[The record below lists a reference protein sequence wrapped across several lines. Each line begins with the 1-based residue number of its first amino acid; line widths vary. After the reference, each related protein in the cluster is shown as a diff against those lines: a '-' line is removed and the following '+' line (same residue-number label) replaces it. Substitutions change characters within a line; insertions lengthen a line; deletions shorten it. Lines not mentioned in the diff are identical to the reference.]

1 MLQGVTGKYGS
12 AENFSTKSIK
22 QELPVK
28 MRTVYSNQEWFVNSR
43 LRNRAILNEVFC
55 CGGWNILTI
64 IVWTKTGVWHSH
76 YHYLVTLHL
85 MLYISMVGGDFHARF
100 GHNPLLQPWGIF
112 ESWLWGWIFD
122 DQPHSNIDFKRIKLL
137 L

>member
-55 CGGWNILTI
+55 CGG
-64 IVWTKTGVWHSH
+64 
-76 YHYLVTLHL
+76 
-85 MLYISMVGGDFHARF
+85 
-100 GHNPLLQPWGIF
+100 
-112 ESWLWGWIFD
+112 
-122 DQPHSNIDFKRIKLL
+122 
-137 L
+137 